1 VTREAHDAKTSDPT
15 AGDPTLV
22 TAIVAAMPEE
32 VRPIWRRLTRAAACR
47 IGRARV
53 LHGRL
58 GRHLVVVAATGEGD
72 KLARAAAAELLRVFP
87 ARRLIVA
94 GAAGALSLGLRA
106 GALVI
111 ADEVRR
117 PGAEPMRPEGSLI
130 EWAARASGARPAH
143 VITTPAIASSVTAK
157 AALDERHGDGGS
169 AVVDLESAAYVEAAV
184 DAGVPWLVLRSVA
197 DTAEESLPAWLERCR
212 DSTGAIRRARVA
224 WALLGD
230 PRPLPRLLDM
240 RRRVAAG
247 GLAVTRAVLS
257 LLDTWPAGID
267 IRPRGRT
274 GAREELR

>member
-1 VTREAHDAKTSDPT
+1 VTREAHDAKTSDPI

-157 AALDERHGDGGS
+157 AALDERHGDGGA

-197 DTAEESLPAWLERCR
+197 DTAEESLPRASPGRCSAIRARCR
-212 DSTGAIRRARVA
+212 ACSICAAASPPADSQSRALSCHYSIPGLQVSTFAREDEREP
-224 WALLGD
+224 GRSCD
-230 PRPLPRLLDM
+230 D
-240 RRRVAAG
+240 RRR
-247 GLAVTRAVLS
+247 
-257 LLDTWPAGID
+257 
-267 IRPRGRT
+267 
-274 GAREELR
+274 